1 MKSGQTALVVLAMEA
16 DGETRQ
22 KIEEFV
28 KARGCDVV
36 LYGHTHEASVE
47 EQDGVLLINPGCMT
61 RFSGKQSYCYLVIV
75 GKKAVATI
83 VEVR

>member
-28 KARGCDVV
+28 KARGCDGLRYKLDPSIGGGIVIYIGDKV
-36 LYGHTHEASVE
+36 YDGSVKGRLASVKRS
-47 EQDGVLLINPGCMT
+47 V
-61 RFSGKQSYCYLVIV
+61 
-75 GKKAVATI
+75 
-83 VEVR
+83 